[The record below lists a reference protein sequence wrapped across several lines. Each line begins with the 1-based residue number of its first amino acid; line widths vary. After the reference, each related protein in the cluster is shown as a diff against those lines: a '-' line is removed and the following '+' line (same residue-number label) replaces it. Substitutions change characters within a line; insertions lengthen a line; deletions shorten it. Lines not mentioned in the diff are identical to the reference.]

1 MSSAEVVAGP
11 VREAHLMCPSA
22 QPEMEGSRVLG
33 VVGGTPEAPELAYL
47 NQYLP
52 VTEEVIAMT
61 HPAKPTQV
69 MRFAAP
75 CQEKACC
82 HFDGANCNLVTRIV
96 QILPAVTE
104 ALPPCL
110 IRPTCRWYQQEGRSA
125 CQRCPQ
131 IVTQIDNPDDRM
143 RMAAE
148 GEGLRRRSMRE
159 SATSEPANST
169 IF

>member
-1 MSSAEVVAGP
+1 MSSTQSVGSAGP
-11 VREAHLMCPSA
+11 RETHLMCPSA

-33 VVGGTPEAPELAYL
+33 VVGAPDAPQLAYL

-52 VTEEVIAMT
+52 VTEELIAMT
-61 HPAKPTQV
+61 QPAKATQV

-110 IRPTCRWYQQEGRSA
+110 IRPTCRWYQQEGRHA

-131 IVTQIDNPDDRM
+131 IVTQVDDPDDRM

-148 GEGLRRRSMRE
+148 GDGLRMRGPRE
-159 SATSEPANST
+159 QVASTRDVSASL
-169 IF
+169 

>member
-1 MSSAEVVAGP
+1 MSSTHP
-11 VREAHLMCPSA
+11 VESALQREEHLMCPSA

-33 VVGGTPEAPELAYL
+33 VVGGTSEAPELAYL

-52 VTEEVIAMT
+52 VTEELIAMT
-61 HPAKPTQV
+61 QPAKPTQV

-82 HFDGANCNLVTRIV
+82 HFDGTNCNLVTRIV

-104 ALPPCL
+104 ILPPCL
-110 IRPTCRWYQQEGRSA
+110 IRQTCRWYQQEGKYA

-131 IVTQIDNPDDRM
+131 IVTQVDDPDDRM

-148 GEGLRRRSMRE
+148 GPGLVLRN
-159 SATSEPANST
+159 APEPAPTSSHT
-169 IF
+169 L

>member
-1 MSSAEVVAGP
+1 MSSTYP
-11 VREAHLMCPSA
+11 VESAPRREEHLMCPSA

-33 VVGGTPEAPELAYL
+33 VVGGTSEAPELAYL

-52 VTEEVIAMT
+52 VTEELIAIT

-82 HFDGANCNLVTRIV
+82 HFDGKNCNLATRIV

-104 ALPPCL
+104 VLPPCL
-110 IRPTCRWYQQEGRSA
+110 IRQTCRWYQQEGKHA

-131 IVTQIDNPDDRM
+131 IVTQVDDPDDRM

-148 GEGLRRRSMRE
+148 GPGLILRN
-159 SATSEPANST
+159 TSEPAPSL
-169 IF
+169 